1 MGIYSFDKY
10 IMVMG
15 RYIMII
21 GINPNRCRGYTL
33 GIYAD
38 VKAESV
44 GKLSALSN
52 MPTYSEYVGRFANF
66 RLYRNQY
73 RHNR

>member
-1 MGIYSFDKY
+1 MFD
-10 IMVMG
+10 IP
-15 RYIMII
+15 RI
-21 GINPNRCRGYTL
+21 GYLFLLTPIGAEDTL

-44 GKLSALSN
+44 GKLSASSN
-52 MPTYSEYVGRFANF
+52 KPTYSEYVGRFANF